1 MKLKNFSMNKKILTI
16 LETNTKGN
24 SILFSV
30 TQLKYN

>member
-1 MKLKNFSMNKKILTI
+1 MKLKNFLMNKKILII
-16 LETNTKGN
+16 LETNTKSN